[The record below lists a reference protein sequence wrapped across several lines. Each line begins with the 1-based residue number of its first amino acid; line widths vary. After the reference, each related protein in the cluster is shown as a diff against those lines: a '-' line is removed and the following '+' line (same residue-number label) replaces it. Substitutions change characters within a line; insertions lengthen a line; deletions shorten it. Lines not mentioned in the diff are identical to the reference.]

1 MELIKM
7 ALTFSEFIWRCLLK
21 KQLMRVLSVILG
33 CISASILLAEATLLP
48 SDVDLSLFS
57 NLINAVGKQEV
68 LVQVAAFVP
77 LLYMCIC
84 TYYSL
89 FRIGMMLFYSLTPG
103 QTSSVSLLMMC
114 SMVARY
120 APPISYN
127 FLNLIHLGGNAKTTF
142 EKRMGNID
150 DVVPFFGRTF
160 NKIYP
165 LIMVVYTLLVA
176 GNFFEH
182 LTDFFGS
189 LKRFKC
195 WTDQEDM
202 DGLDPSGMFILQ
214 KGRIGT
220 A

>member
-1 MELIKM
+1 
-7 ALTFSEFIWRCLLK
+7 
-21 KQLMRVLSVILG
+21 MRVLSVILG

-142 EKRMGNID
+142 EKVI
-150 DVVPFFGRTF
+150 FFICSFPVFF
-160 NKIYP
+160 N
-165 LIMVVYTLLVA
+165 TLLA
-176 GNFFEH
+176 I
-182 LTDFFGS
+182 T
-189 LKRFKC
+189 
-195 WTDQEDM
+195 
-202 DGLDPSGMFILQ
+202 
-214 KGRIGT
+214 
-220 A
+220 